1 NHSWTHKYTIYHV
14 VLHESV
20 IVPHYLE
27 CQTFVVSCTPFG
39 VLPSPMVLVCEEI
52 FQTIQC
58 VNNPLGASGSSTIN
72 ARLFAPEGTSAICK
86 GGLVSAPSQVNF
98 DGMFAPS

>member
-1 NHSWTHKYTIYHV
+1 
-14 VLHESV
+14 
-20 IVPHYLE
+20 
-27 CQTFVVSCTPFG
+27 
-39 VLPSPMVLVCEEI
+39 MMLVWGEI

-98 DGMFAPS
+98 DGMFAPSCKAELLIFILALPAANEATPASEFANPSLLIAFAVLAL